1 LAQSPVIF
9 GCRSPTLGAWERD
22 FFADADPVGFILFRE
37 SCQTPD
43 QVKAL
48 VDDFRACVGRDDAP
62 VLVDQEG
69 GRVQRLGPPHW
80 RAAPPA
86 LRIGELAGRDPDK
99 GREAAGLDARLL
111 GAELADVGISVD
123 CAPVLDLLR
132 PETHDVIGDRA
143 FGADPDLVTDLG
155 RAFCGGL
162 LAAGVAPMIK
172 HMPGHGRATADSH
185 HDLPHVAAG
194 VEDLT
199 ASDFAPFRRLADAP
213 WAVTAHI
220 VFEAIDPGHPATV
233 SAKVISEVIRGA
245 IGFEGVVVSDDLSM
259 EALSGSLGE
268 RATAALSAGCDLVLH
283 CSADPDEMS
292 EVAGAVGTVSAVA
305 EERLARALACVP
317 THPAPLGGDER
328 EAMTAR
334 LDTLLGE
341 AKRSGDGR

>member
-9 GCRSPTLGAWERD
+9 GCRSPVLGDWERD
-22 FFADADPVGFILFRE
+22 FFADADPVGLILFGE
-37 SCQTPD
+37 SCETPD
-43 QVKAL
+43 QVRAL
-48 VDDFRACVGRDDAP
+48 VGEFRACVGRADAP

-80 RAAPPA
+80 RAAPAA
-86 LRIGELAGRDPDK
+86 LRIGDLARRDPDK
-99 GREAAGLDARLL
+99 GREAAGLNARLL
-111 GAELADVGISVD
+111 GTELADVGISVD

-132 PETHDVIGDRA
+132 PETHDVIGGRA
-143 FGADPDLVTDLG
+143 FGADPNLVAELG
-155 RAFCGGL
+155 RAFCDGL
-162 LAAGVAPMIK
+162 LATGVAPMIK
-172 HMPGHGRATADSH
+172 HMPGHGRAKVDSH
-185 HDLPHVAAG
+185 HGLPRVDAG
-194 VEDLT
+194 VEDLM

-213 WAVTAHI
+213 WAMTAHI
-220 VFEAIDPGHPATV
+220 VFEAIDPEHPATV

-268 RATAALSAGCDLVLH
+268 RAAAVLSAGCDLVLH
-283 CSADPDEMS
+283 CSADRDEMS
-292 EVAGAVGTVSAVA
+292 QVAGSAGTISVAA

-317 THPAPLGGDER
+317 TQPARLGGGEG

-341 AKRSGDGR
+341 A